1 MTFNVILYTRKLR
14 GYTIDPDMS
23 QNCPHNKEMNNMST
37 QTETDI
43 NIAMDA
49 IDAIITSMKT
59 GDVTELAIAVD
70 RLEDSIYQMSKNEYC
85 VHIDIIKGYMRGSMQ

>member
-1 MTFNVILYTRKLR
+1 
-14 GYTIDPDMS
+14 
-23 QNCPHNKEMNNMST
+23 MST

-70 RLEDSIYQMSKNEYC
+70 RLEDSIYQMSKSEYC